1 MKVIKTFNNENKT
14 ADIMLNDNIF
24 SIVFYKDGASVGEIV
39 YPNKSA
45 VYVEDAAENWTIGVM
60 TEETILRYIET

>member
-1 MKVIKTFNNENKT
+1 
-14 ADIMLNDNIF
+14 MLNDNIF